1 MGKKIFSED
10 GNSNRN
16 KANSEGEE
24 FDAREID
31 KLGEV
36 MLSIKPYF
44 FETEEDLSCLP
55 SEDQTLLDDISEPP
69 DEFRVKHFECCNFL
83 NGSLK

>member
-1 MGKKIFSED
+1 
-10 GNSNRN
+10 
-16 KANSEGEE
+16 
-24 FDAREID
+24 
-31 KLGEV
+31 

-55 SEDQTLLDDISEPP
+55 SEDQTFLDDISEPP
-69 DEFRVKHFECCNFL
+69 DEFRVKHLECCNFL

>member
-1 MGKKIFSED
+1 
-10 GNSNRN
+10 
-16 KANSEGEE
+16 
-24 FDAREID
+24 
-31 KLGEV
+31 

-69 DEFRVKHFECCNFL
+69 DEFRVKHFEWFVEVRELDCLWYEEVDAL
-83 NGSLK
+83 NIKSDREKILIISRNL